1 MDDTMKRLAVIC
13 ARKGSKGVPGKNL
26 RLLGGV
32 PMIVHTIRQAID
44 CGILGALAVSSDS
57 EQVLEVAKNHGVQY
71 LIARPEHLATDS
83 ASKVPAIRHCVE
95 QVEITT
101 GEFDYI
107 ADLDCTAPF
116 RLPSDITAA
125 FKLIEDAGVSTLIS
139 GTKARKLP
147 YFNIVE
153 LTSDGFVRISKSTNP
168 PLVRRQDSP
177 QCYDMNA
184 SIHIWRRDTL
194 FANDARFQ
202 EDTILYEMPFE
213 RSIDIDYEIEFVMNE
228 LLMRKYGLIK

>member
-1 MDDTMKRLAVIC
+1 MKRLAVIC

-32 PMIVHTIRQAID
+32 PMIVHTIRQALD
-44 CGILGALAVSSDS
+44 SGILDALAVSSDS
-57 EQVLEVAKNHGVQY
+57 EEILEIAGNHGVDH
-71 LIARPEHLATDS
+71 LITRPEHLATDA

-95 QVEITT
+95 QVEITS
-101 GEFDYI
+101 GKFDYI

-116 RLPSDITAA
+116 RLPSDVVAA
-125 FKLIEDAGVSTLIS
+125 FKQIEDANVSTLIS

-153 LTSDGFVRISKSTNP
+153 LTADGFVRISKSTNP
-168 PLVRRQDSP
+168 PIIRRQDSP

-184 SIHIWRRDTL
+184 SIHIWRRDVL
-194 FANDARFQ
+194 FASDARFHD
-202 EDTILYEMPFE
+202 DTILYEMPFE
-213 RSIDIDYEIEFVMNE
+213 RSIDIDYEIEFVLNE
-228 LLMRKYGLIK
+228 LLMKRSGLIK

>member
-1 MDDTMKRLAVIC
+1 MKRLAVIC

-32 PMIVHTIRQAID
+32 PMIVHTIRQALD
-44 CGILGALAVSSDS
+44 SGILDALAVSSDS
-57 EQVLEVAKNHGVQY
+57 EEILEVAGNHGVDH
-71 LIARPEHLATDS
+71 LIARPEHLATDA

-95 QVEITT
+95 QIEITS
-101 GEFDYI
+101 GKFDYI

-116 RLPSDITAA
+116 RLPSDIVAA
-125 FKLIEDAGVSTLIS
+125 FKQIEDANVSTLIS

-153 LTSDGFVRISKSTNP
+153 LTTDGFVRISKSTSP
-168 PLVRRQDSP
+168 PIIRRQDSP

-184 SIHIWRRDTL
+184 SIHIWQRDVL
-194 FANDARFQ
+194 FASDARFHD
-202 EDTILYEMPFE
+202 DTILYEMPFE
-213 RSIDIDYEIEFVMNE
+213 RSIDIDYEIEFVLNE
-228 LLMRKYGLIK
+228 LLMKRFGLIK

>member
-1 MDDTMKRLAVIC
+1 MKRLAVIC

-32 PMIVHTIRQAID
+32 PMIVHTIRQALD
-44 CGILGALAVSSDS
+44 SGILDALAVSSDS
-57 EQVLEVAKNHGVQY
+57 EEILEVAGNHGVDH
-71 LIARPEHLATDS
+71 LIARPEHLATDA

-95 QVEITT
+95 QIEITS
-101 GEFDYI
+101 GKFDYI

-116 RLPSDITAA
+116 RLPSDIVAA
-125 FKLIEDAGVSTLIS
+125 FKQIEDANVSTLIS

-153 LTSDGFVRISKSTNP
+153 LTADGFVRISKSTSP
-168 PLVRRQDSP
+168 PIIRRQDSP

-184 SIHIWRRDTL
+184 SIHIWQRDVL
-194 FANDARFQ
+194 FASDARFHD
-202 EDTILYEMPFE
+202 DTILYEMPFE
-213 RSIDIDYEIEFVMNE
+213 RSIDIDYEIEFVLNE
-228 LLMRKYGLIK
+228 LLMKRFGLIK

>member
-1 MDDTMKRLAVIC
+1 MKRLAVIC

-26 RLLGGV
+26 RPLGGV
-32 PMIVHTIRQAID
+32 PMIVHTIRQALD
-44 CGILGALAVSSDS
+44 CGILDAIAVSSDS
-57 EQVLEVAKNHGVQY
+57 EQVLEVARDHGVQH
-71 LIARPEHLATDS
+71 LITRPNHLATDS

-95 QVEITT
+95 QVEIST
-101 GEFDYI
+101 GKFDYI

-116 RLPSDITAA
+116 RLPSDIVAA
-125 FKLIEDAGVSTLIS
+125 FRLIEDARVSTLIS

-184 SIHIWRRDTL
+184 SIHIWRRETL
-194 FANDARFQ
+194 FASDARFQ

-213 RSIDIDYEIEFVMNE
+213 RSIDIDYEIEFVLNE
-228 LLMRKYGLIK
+228 LLMRKFGLIT

>member
-1 MDDTMKRLAVIC
+1 MKRLAVIC

-32 PMIVHTIRQAID
+32 PMIVHTIRQALD
-44 CGILGALAVSSDS
+44 SGILDALAVSSDS
-57 EQVLEVAKNHGVQY
+57 EEILEVAGNHGVDH
-71 LIARPEHLATDS
+71 LIARPEHLATDT

-95 QVEITT
+95 QVEITS
-101 GEFDYI
+101 GKFDYI

-116 RLPSDITAA
+116 RLPSDVVAA
-125 FKLIEDAGVSTLIS
+125 FKQIEDANVSTLIS

-153 LTSDGFVRISKSTNP
+153 LTADGFVRISKSTNP
-168 PLVRRQDSP
+168 PIIRRQDSP

-184 SIHIWRRDTL
+184 SIHIWRRDVL
-194 FANDARFQ
+194 FASDARFHD
-202 EDTILYEMPFE
+202 DTILYEMPFE
-213 RSIDIDYEIEFVMNE
+213 RSIDIDYEIEFVLNE
-228 LLMRKYGLIK
+228 LLMKRFGLIK